1 MLNIIFSSCSYGAY
15 GTKITL
21 CAGVLCP
28 IVVKVRACAL
38 LADPSSDL

>member
-1 MLNIIFSSCSYGAY
+1 MGAY
-15 GTKITL
+15 GTKRTL

-28 IVVKVRACAL
+28 IVVKVQACAL